1 MQSRCQGP
9 LPVGVSPTQ
18 RVLFKI
24 LRHVKGPAS
33 SCATAIRQ
41 YPTPGSHFQLA
52 TPRRSKDGH
61 SNMYRTK
68 GSIVLYVCGW
78 VYGLVCCQC
87 YGIGAGI
94 SVRSFVCLLVARL
107 AFVCVCPVLSCPAFP
122 NFPPFFPAPSP
133 PSPCGIFQPNIT
145 ASANVVVL
153 WVVIILNFCFQL
165 FFFLSFFFV
174 LGFLPLPFA
183 CGRPFSFWAIAILV
197 HFFAIQLLVLFY
209 YVFLFFSADIFK
221 ITFCS

>member
-145 ASANVVVL
+145 ASAK
-153 WVVIILNFCFQL
+153 CCCP
-165 FFFLSFFFV
+165 
-174 LGFLPLPFA
+174 LG
-183 CGRPFSFWAIAILV
+183 C
-197 HFFAIQLLVLFY
+197 Y
-209 YVFLFFSADIFK
+209 YFKFLFSVVFF
-221 ITFCS
+221 

>member
-94 SVRSFVCLLVARL
+94 SVRLFVCLSLGWRL
-107 AFVCVCPVLSCPAFP
+107 CACVLCCPVRPFRIFP
-122 NFPPFFPAPSP
+122 LFFRPLPHRRHAEFSNPTSP
-133 PSPCGIFQPNIT
+133 HLQ
-145 ASANVVVL
+145 NVVVL

-165 FFFLSFFFV
+165 FFFWVFFFFV

-197 HFFAIQLLVLFY
+197 HFFVIQLLVLCGNIF
-209 YVFLFFSADIFK
+209 FLLIFLK
-221 ITFCS
+221 